1 MEVTKVASDRRQV
14 VIAGGKRTPVGAF
27 QGSLAT
33 VPATRLGATAIQAAL
48 EVSGV
53 SGDCVDEVI
62 MGNVLSAGQGQAP
75 ARQAALYAG
84 LPKSVECLTVN
95 KMCGSGLKAVMLAS
109 QAIQCGDAEV
119 IVAGGM
125 ESMSLSPFLIPRAK
139 TGLQLGHTE
148 LVDSII
154 TDGLWDVY
162 NDKHMGSCAET
173 CVRKYQFTREEQ
185 DEFARESYTR
195 AQNAQRDGIFSK
207 EIVPVEIKDRKGNL
221 SEVAED
227 DEPQRANFEKMTKI
241 RPAFEKDGTVTAA
254 NASKIN
260 DGAAAVVM
268 MSAEKAADLG
278 VKTVARIV
286 AQASFSQEPEW
297 FTTAP
302 VRAIRKVLDKSG
314 LTVDDINLFEINE
327 AFAAVTMAAE
337 KDLGLD
343 HDKVNIHG
351 GAVALGHP
359 IGASGA
365 RILVTLLN
373 AMESRKA
380 KLGLATLCI
389 GGGEA
394 SAVIVERV

>member
-1 MEVTKVASDRRQV
+1 MASDRRQV

-33 VPATRLGATAIQAAL
+33 VPAPRLGATAIQAAL

-53 SGDCVDEVI
+53 SGDSVDEVI

-109 QAIQCGDAEV
+109 QAIQCGDAKV

>member
-1 MEVTKVASDRRQV
+1 MASDRRQV

-53 SGDCVDEVI
+53 SGDSVDEVI

-84 LPKSVECLTVN
+84 LPKSVECLTIN

-125 ESMSLSPFLIPRAK
+125 ESMSLSPFLIPRAR
-139 TGLQLGHTE
+139 TGLQLGHTKLE
-148 LVDSII
+148 DSII

>member
-1 MEVTKVASDRRQV
+1 MASDRRQV
-14 VIAGGKRTPVGAF
+14 VIAGGKRTAVGAF

-33 VPATRLGATAIQAAL
+33 VPAPRLGATAIQAAL

-53 SGDCVDEVI
+53 SGDSVDEVI

-185 DEFARESYTR
+185 DEFAQESYTR
-195 AQNAQRDGIFSK
+195 AQNTQRDGIFSK

>member
-1 MEVTKVASDRRQV
+1 MASDRRQV

-53 SGDCVDEVI
+53 SGDSVDEVI

-84 LPKSVECLTVN
+84 LPKSVECLTIN

-148 LVDSII
+148 LEDSII

-185 DEFARESYTR
+185 DEFAQESYTR
-195 AQNAQRDGIFSK
+195 AQNTQRDGIFSK

>member
-1 MEVTKVASDRRQV
+1 MASDRRQV

-53 SGDCVDEVI
+53 SGDSVDEVI

-84 LPKSVECLTVN
+84 LPKSVECLTIN

-125 ESMSLSPFLIPRAK
+125 ESMSLSPFLIPRAR
-139 TGLQLGHTE
+139 TGLQLGHTKLE
-148 LVDSII
+148 DSII

-185 DEFARESYTR
+185 DEFAQESYTR
-195 AQNAQRDGIFSK
+195 AQNTQRDGIFSK

-221 SEVAED
+221 SEVTED

-302 VRAIRKVLDKSG
+302 VRAIHKVLDKSG

>member
-1 MEVTKVASDRRQV
+1 MASDRQQV
-14 VIAGGKRTPVGAF
+14 VIAGGKRTAVGAF
-27 QGSLAT
+27 QGSLAS
-33 VPATRLGATAIQAAL
+33 VPAARLGATAIMAAL

-53 SGDCVDEVI
+53 SGDSVDEVI

-84 LPKSVECLTVN
+84 LHESVGCLTIN

-139 TGLQLGHTE
+139 TGLRLGHTE

-195 AQNAQRDGIFSK
+195 AQNAQVDGTIAK

-268 MSAEKAADLG
+268 MSAEKASELG
-278 VKTVARIV
+278 INPVARIV
-286 AQASFSQEPEW
+286 AQASFAQEPEW

-302 VRAIRKVLDKSG
+302 VGAIRKVLDKSG
-314 LTVDDINLFEINE
+314 LTVDDIDIFEINE

-337 KDLGLD
+337 KELGLD

-380 KLGLATLCI
+380 KLGLASLCL

-394 SAVIVERV
+394 SAVIVERL

>member
-1 MEVTKVASDRRQV
+1 MASDRRQV

-53 SGDCVDEVI
+53 SGDSVDEVI

-84 LPKSVECLTVN
+84 LPKSVECLTIN

-373 AMESRKA
+373 AMEFRKA

>member
-1 MEVTKVASDRRQV
+1 MVVTKVASDRQQV
-14 VIAGGKRTPVGAF
+14 VIAGGKRTAVGAF
-27 QGSLAT
+27 QGSLAS
-33 VPATRLGATAIQAAL
+33 VPAARLGATAIMAAL

-53 SGDCVDEVI
+53 SGDSVDEVI

-84 LPKSVECLTVN
+84 LHESVECLTIN

-139 TGLQLGHTE
+139 TGLRLGHTE

-195 AQNAQRDGIFSK
+195 AQNAQVDGTIAK

-268 MSAEKAADLG
+268 MSAEKASELG
-278 VKTVARIV
+278 INPVARIV
-286 AQASFSQEPEW
+286 AQASFAQEPEW

-302 VRAIRKVLDKSG
+302 VGALRKVLDKSG
-314 LTVDDINLFEINE
+314 LTVDDIDIFEINE

-337 KDLGLD
+337 KELGLD

-380 KLGLATLCI
+380 KLGLASLCL

-394 SAVIVERV
+394 SAVIVERL

>member
-53 SGDCVDEVI
+53 SGDSVDEVI

-84 LPKSVECLTVN
+84 LPKSVECLTIN

-125 ESMSLSPFLIPRAK
+125 ESMSLSPLLIPRAR

-148 LVDSII
+148 LEDSII

-185 DEFARESYTR
+185 DEFAQESYTR
-195 AQNAQRDGIFSK
+195 AQNTQRDGIFSK

-221 SEVAED
+221 SEVTED

-268 MSAEKAADLG
+268 MSAEKAAGLG

-302 VRAIRKVLDKSG
+302 VRAIHKVLDKSG
-314 LTVDDINLFEINE
+314 LTVDDIDLFEINE

>member
-1 MEVTKVASDRRQV
+1 LQV

-33 VPATRLGATAIQAAL
+33 IPATRLGATAIQAAL

-53 SGDCVDEVI
+53 SGDSVDEVI

-84 LPKSVECLTVN
+84 LPKSVECLTIN

-148 LVDSII
+148 LEDSII

-185 DEFARESYTR
+185 DEFAQESYTR
-195 AQNAQRDGIFSK
+195 AQNTQRDGIFSK

-221 SEVAED
+221 SEVTED

-302 VRAIRKVLDKSG
+302 VRAIHKVLDKSG

>member
-1 MEVTKVASDRRQV
+1 MASDRRQV

-53 SGDCVDEVI
+53 SGDSVDEVI

-84 LPKSVECLTVN
+84 LPKSVECLTIN

-343 HDKVNIHG
+343 HDKVNIYG